1 MKCRTKGKHLTS
13 LQAIAL
19 LDRSVVLSAVEEQ
32 TARTSEPFEA
42 RG

>member
-1 MKCRTKGKHLTS
+1 MKCRTKGKYLTS

-19 LDRSVVLSAVEEQ
+19 LNRSVVLSAVEEQ
-32 TARTSEPFEA
+32 TARTSGPFEA